1 MKKDLLL
8 IGFAFFLAIVGS
20 MFVQFHWARFFV
32 APENVTPEMIK
43 AVNDPTIKN
52 MPRVG
57 GNLIVDRDWNSNTE
71 GLPDGKKKTTFNQG
85 WVNYMDA
92 IQSFQPIDTTIATAT
107 DGSFEMLTAPFE
119 AHIPQ
124 FSNGFASFVSNN
136 RYDPLTKTVITD
148 NPITLTTRAENIG
161 RVEGRIVT
169 GQLIMTMATDTDVT
183 YVEYPNAYA
192 PNVDLIYYV
201 RYGAVPS
208 LDKLV
213 RFRSN
218 VASSSYSFIMQT
230 DRDIER
236 RTRLGTFNADGKL
249 GKGEFLDLLQASTSP
264 RMVRIKPVHMWDS
277 NRNIVDV
284 DTDIQLLL
292 LRRIRLTKNIDPS
305 FFTATTSYPVYTD
318 TTTTYYPDNPTAKV
332 DGEELGNTSN
342 VWATQRGNASA
353 DGQDY
358 TSASDNN
365 HCRVGKTGTP
375 SFAIGRGI
383 YLFDTSAIPDTDTI
397 SSATFGMWVAG
408 APSNGD
414 NDGDDVCHLV
424 SSAPAS
430 ETALALGDY
439 SSLGSTDF
447 GSGGD
452 YTSLSSGAYDVITL
466 NASGLANIS
475 KTATSKFGTR
485 EGHDLNNNAY
495 NGTAPG
501 NNLYL
506 TNFVETAGT
515 ANDPYLTVVYVSAP
529 TVDNSTCGAKC
540 GATIVGA
547 TIYP

>member
-8 IGFAFFLAIVGS
+8 IGFVFFLAIVGLL
-20 MFVQFHWARFFV
+20 FLNLHWARFFV

-92 IQSFQPIDTTIATAT
+92 TQAFQPIDTTIATAT

-136 RYDPLTKTVITD
+136 RYDPLTKTVITM
-148 NPITLTTRAENIG
+148 TTRAENIG
-161 RVEGRIVT
+161 RVAGRIVT
-169 GQLIMTMATDTDVT
+169 GQLVMAMATDTDVT

-201 RYGAVPS
+201 RYGAIPS

-332 DGEELGNTSN
+332 DGILLEN
-342 VWATQRGNASA
+342 
-353 DGQDY
+353 
-358 TSASDNN
+358 TSASWATTRASSVANGGFDSTGATDNN
-365 HCRVGKTGTP
+365 NCRSGQTP
-375 SFAIGRGI
+375 SNFAIGRYI
-383 YLFDTSAIPDTDTI
+383 ALFDTSGIGDTDTI
-397 SSATFGMWVAG
+397 NSAEFGNWIVSK
-408 APSNGD
+408 SNGD

-424 SSAPAS
+424 SSSPAS
-430 ETALALGDY
+430 ETALVAEDFDQVGGT
-439 SSLGSTDF
+439 SF
-447 GSGGD
+447 GSGAD
-452 YTSLSSGAYDVITL
+452 YTGMSTGAYYTITL

-475 KTATSKFGTR
+475 KTGTSKFGTR
-485 EGHDLNNNAY
+485 EGHDMNNNAY
-495 NGTAPG
+495 NGGAST
-501 NNLYL
+501 NNLY
-506 TNFVETAGT
+506 TTYFVEQAGT
-515 ANDPYLTVVYVSAP
+515 ANDPYLTVVYSPAP